1 MTLRKHTKKPSHTL
15 KRSLFLSLFF
25 LKKKKPYIALAS
37 LYIASKPDNQC
48 SVDKTLNKKKNHVYI
63 RDIYQV
69 AFDYYIYWIKRD
81 GVLVFWEKKKIK
93 IVVIK
98 KICFSIFHSKN
109 YFKNKFILYF
119 YFLIKYF
126 FILKY

>member
-25 LKKKKPYIALAS
+25 LKKKKKPYIALAS

-69 AFDYYIYWIKRD
+69 AFDYYI
-81 GVLVFWEKKKIK
+81 G
-93 IVVIK
+93 
-98 KICFSIFHSKN
+98 
-109 YFKNKFILYF
+109 
-119 YFLIKYF
+119 
-126 FILKY
+126 LKETEY